1 MTENNT
7 CTSSKCLIKFV
18 WHPAYTAG
26 YLLIMSIVN
35 TAQNSSLMSSEQLS
49 PMLTCSY
56 SLCLTIIVK
65 TSYNL
70 DITAGQLWYLLN
82 VVNND
87 IKKELLELASSS
99 TGNLFLKASSILIQ
113 RMKSYFKDTDTFILC
128 GKVLLDLKIFI
139 YTCQTL

>member
-1 MTENNT
+1 M
-7 CTSSKCLIKFV
+7 CC
-18 WHPAYTAG
+18 G

-56 SLCLTIIVK
+56 SLCLTIIVM
-65 TSYNL
+65 TSYNF

-99 TGNLFLKASSILIQ
+99 TGNLFFFKASSILIPK
-113 RMKSYFKDTDTFILC
+113 MTI
-128 GKVLLDLKIFI
+128 
-139 YTCQTL
+139 

>member
-1 MTENNT
+1 M
-7 CTSSKCLIKFV
+7 
-18 WHPAYTAG
+18 
-26 YLLIMSIVN
+26 
-35 TAQNSSLMSSEQLS
+35 
-49 PMLTCSY
+49 
-56 SLCLTIIVK
+56 

-99 TGNLFLKASSILIQ
+99 TGNFFFLKASSILIQ
-113 RMKSYFKDTDTFILC
+113 RMKSFLKDTDTFILC

>member
-1 MTENNT
+1 M
-7 CTSSKCLIKFV
+7 CC
-18 WHPAYTAG
+18 G

-49 PMLTCSY
+49 PMLRCSY
-56 SLCLTIIVK
+56 SLCLTIIVM

-113 RMKSYFKDTDTFILC
+113 RMKSFFKDTDTFILC

>member
-1 MTENNT
+1 M
-7 CTSSKCLIKFV
+7 
-18 WHPAYTAG
+18 
-26 YLLIMSIVN
+26 
-35 TAQNSSLMSSEQLS
+35 
-49 PMLTCSY
+49 
-56 SLCLTIIVK
+56 

-87 IKKELLELASSS
+87 IKRELLELASSS

-113 RMKSYFKDTDTFILC
+113 RMKSHFKDTDTFILC
-128 GKVLLDLKIFI
+128 GKELLDLKIFI

>member
-1 MTENNT
+1 M
-7 CTSSKCLIKFV
+7 
-18 WHPAYTAG
+18 
-26 YLLIMSIVN
+26 
-35 TAQNSSLMSSEQLS
+35 
-49 PMLTCSY
+49 
-56 SLCLTIIVK
+56 

-70 DITAGQLWYLLN
+70 DITSGQLWYLLN

-113 RMKSYFKDTDTFILC
+113 RMKSFFKDTDTFILC

>member
-1 MTENNT
+1 M
-7 CTSSKCLIKFV
+7 CC
-18 WHPAYTAG
+18 G

-56 SLCLTIIVK
+56 SLCLTIIVM

-113 RMKSYFKDTDTFILC
+113 RMKSHFKDTDTFILC